1 MGRCTLSEDMEL
13 VLALLLGV
21 SVVALAST
29 WSALRTE
36 RARMRRVEVRI
47 AAGRPDTSSAVTPAA
62 PSASL
67 PGERGECT
75 PPAPLPEP
83 DSPRPLP
90 TPGPVRLE
98 RLAAA
103 LEPPAARLAASIEES
118 EPALAAA
125 AERLRTPMPPSAP
138 APDVS
143 EAVAPELGSGSFE
156 RALATAEQIS
166 DERSRLA
173 DEVRNLRSALDR
185 VASLDGGLSRGL
197 SELSRSAD
205 ALLPF
210 ASSLGGLAD
219 RANLLG
225 LNVSLLAARA
235 GDAGAPFEEAATELR
250 GLFEESRRLSR
261 ELSEAA
267 RRTNAGVRKVA
278 TFVEESAG
286 TAASGQERGAL
297 ASERLGS
304 LDGLCEQLER
314 ALAESIRSNRAAS
327 DEAAALA
334 RRLETARTSLEA
346 RTAEAARLRA
356 DAEAA
361 RSALR
366 STAERIEAL
375 RLDGGALRAAV
386 LRVTSAA

>member
-1 MGRCTLSEDMEL
+1 MERCTLSEPMEL
-13 VLALLLGV
+13 VLALFLAV

-36 RARMRRVEVRI
+36 RARVRSLETRP
-47 AAGRPDTSSAVTPAA
+47 AAARPDPSPPATPTA
-62 PSASL
+62 PSESF
-67 PGERGECT
+67 PEERSGGEA
-75 PPAPLPEP
+75 PAPLPEP
-83 DSPRPLP
+83 ASTRALP
-90 TPGPVRLE
+90 MPGSVRLE
-98 RLAAA
+98 RVVAA
-103 LEPPAARLAASIEES
+103 LEPPAARLAACIEAS

-138 APDVS
+138 ALEVS
-143 EAVAPELGSGSFE
+143 EATAPGLGSEGVE
-156 RALATAEQIS
+156 RALATAERIS

-173 DEVRNLRSALDR
+173 DDVRSLRSALER
-185 VASLDGGLSRGL
+185 AASLDGGLSRGL

-210 ASSLGGLAD
+210 ASSLAGLAD

-225 LNVSLLAARA
+225 LNVSLLATRA
-235 GDAGAPFEEAATELR
+235 GEAGAPFEEAAAELR

-267 RRTNAGVRKVA
+267 RRTNGGVRKVS
-278 TFVEESAG
+278 TLVEESAG
-286 TAASGQERGAL
+286 TAASGRERGAL
-297 ASERLGS
+297 ASERLGT

-314 ALAESIRSNRAAS
+314 ALGESLRSNRAAT
-327 DEAAALA
+327 DEGAALA
-334 RRLETARTSLEA
+334 RRLDTARTSLEA
-346 RTAEAARLRA
+346 RTGEAARLRA

-375 RLDGGALRAAV
+375 RLDGSALRAAV
-386 LRVTSAA
+386 VRVTSAA

>member
-1 MGRCTLSEDMEL
+1 MGRCTLSEPMEL
-13 VLALLLGV
+13 VLALLLAV
-21 SVVALAST
+21 ALVALAST
-29 WSALRTE
+29 WNALRTE
-36 RARMRRVEVRI
+36 RARGSRI
-47 AAGRPDTSSAVTPAA
+47 ETRLTAARPDPSLPMTPAA
-62 PSASL
+62 SAESL
-67 PGERGECT
+67 SEEQGGGD

-83 DSPRPLP
+83 ATFRPFP
-90 TPGPVRLE
+90 TPGTVRLD

-103 LEPPAARLAASIEES
+103 LEPPAERLAASIDAS

-138 APDVS
+138 APAVS
-143 EAVAPELGSGSFE
+143 EATALELGSESVE
-156 RALATAEQIS
+156 RALSTAEQIS

-173 DEVRNLRSALDR
+173 DEVRSLRSALER
-185 VASLDGGLSRGL
+185 VSSLDGGLSRGL
-197 SELSRSAD
+197 AELSRSAD

-210 ASSLGGLAD
+210 ASSLAGLAD

-267 RRTNAGVRKVA
+267 RRTNGGVRKVA

-297 ASERLGS
+297 ASERLGT
-304 LDGLCEQLER
+304 LDGLCEQLGR
-314 ALAESIRSNRAAS
+314 ALTESLRSNRAAS
-327 DEAAALA
+327 DEGTALA

-346 RTAEAARLRA
+346 RTAEAVRLRA

-361 RSALR
+361 RSELR

-375 RLDGGALRAAV
+375 RLDGSALRAAV

>member
-1 MGRCTLSEDMEL
+1 MSITAAD
-13 VLALLLGV
+13 VL
-21 SVVALAST
+21 
-29 WSALRTE
+29 
-36 RARMRRVEVRI
+36 
-47 AAGRPDTSSAVTPAA
+47 
-62 PSASL
+62 
-67 PGERGECT
+67 
-75 PPAPLPEP
+75 
-83 DSPRPLP
+83 
-90 TPGPVRLE
+90 
-98 RLAAA
+98 
-103 LEPPAARLAASIEES
+103 
-118 EPALAAA
+118 AA

-138 APDVS
+138 ALEVS
-143 EAVAPELGSGSFE
+143 ETTAPELGSEGVE
-156 RALATAEQIS
+156 RALATAERIS

-173 DEVRNLRSALDR
+173 DEVRSLRSALER

-210 ASSLGGLAD
+210 ASSLAGLAD

-235 GDAGAPFEEAATELR
+235 GDAGAPFEEAAAELR

-267 RRTNAGVRKVA
+267 RRTNGSVRNVA

-297 ASERLGS
+297 ASERLGT

-314 ALAESIRSNRAAS
+314 ALTESIRSSRAAN
-327 DEAAALA
+327 DERAALA
-334 RRLETARTSLEA
+334 RRLEAARTSLEA

-375 RLDGGALRAAV
+375 RLDGSALRAAV
-386 LRVTSAA
+386 VRVLSSA

>member
-1 MGRCTLSEDMEL
+1 MEL
-13 VLALLLGV
+13 ALAVLLAVTL
-21 SVVALAST
+21 VALAST
-29 WSALRTE
+29 WSTLRTE
-36 RARMRRVEVRI
+36 RARARRIETRL
-47 AAGRPDTSSAVTPAA
+47 ADARPDPA
-62 PSASL
+62 L
-67 PGERGECT
+67 PEA
-75 PPAPLPEP
+75 PPAPPRSVPGEP
-83 DSPRPLP
+83 GGGDPPAPRPEEDSS
-90 TPGPVRLE
+90 RLLASAASIRLD

-103 LEPPAARLAASIEES
+103 LEPPAARLAAAIEAS

-143 EAVAPELGSGSFE
+143 EAIAPELGAESIE
-156 RALATAEQIS
+156 RALATAEQVS
-166 DERSRLA
+166 DERTRLA
-173 DEVRNLRSALDR
+173 DEVRSLRSALDR

-210 ASSLGGLAD
+210 ASSLAGLAD

-225 LNVSLLAARA
+225 LNVSLLVARA

-267 RRTNAGVRKVA
+267 RRTNDGVRKVA

-297 ASERLGS
+297 ASERLGT
-304 LDGLCEQLER
+304 LDGLCQQLER
-314 ALAESIRSNRAAS
+314 ALTESIRSHRATS
-327 DEAAALA
+327 DEGTALA

-366 STAERIEAL
+366 ATAERIEAL
-375 RLDGGALRAAV
+375 RLDGSALRAAA

>member
-1 MGRCTLSEDMEL
+1 MGRCTLSDSMEL
-13 VLALLLGV
+13 LLALFLAV
-21 SVVALAST
+21 SLVALAST

-36 RARMRRVEVRI
+36 RARFRMIESRH
-47 AAGRPDTSSAVTPAA
+47 AAARPDPAPQVAPAA
-62 PSASL
+62 SSEAA
-67 PGERGECT
+67 PGERGERET
-75 PPAPLPEP
+75 PAPLAEP
-83 DSPRPLP
+83 ASPRTLP
-90 TPGPVRLE
+90 APGSVRLE

-103 LEPPAARLAASIEES
+103 LDPPATRLAASIEAS

-138 APDVS
+138 ALQLSD
-143 EAVAPELGSGSFE
+143 AAAPELGSENIE
-156 RALATAEQIS
+156 RALATTERIS

-173 DEVRNLRSALDR
+173 DEVRSLRSALER
-185 VASLDGGLSRGL
+185 VAALDGGLSRGL

-210 ASSLGGLAD
+210 ASSLAGLAD

-225 LNVSLLAARA
+225 LNVSLLATRA

-267 RRTNAGVRKVA
+267 RRTNGGVRKVA
-278 TFVEESAG
+278 ALVDESAG
-286 TAASGQERGAL
+286 AAAAGQERGAL
-297 ASERLGS
+297 ASERLGT
-304 LDGLCEQLER
+304 LVGLGEQLER
-314 ALAESIRSNRAAS
+314 ALAASIRSTRTA
-327 DEAAALA
+327 EEEGAALG
-334 RRLETARTSLEA
+334 RTLETARSSLDA

-356 DAEAA
+356 EAEAA

-366 STAERIEAL
+366 STVERIEAL

-386 LRVTSAA
+386 VRVTSAA

>member
-1 MGRCTLSEDMEL
+1 MGRCTLSEAMEL
-13 VLALLLGV
+13 VLALLLAV
-21 SVVALAST
+21 ALVALAST
-29 WSALRTE
+29 WNALRAE
-36 RARMRRVEVRI
+36 RARGSRIETRV
-47 AAGRPDTSSAVTPAA
+47 AAARLDSSLPVTPAA
-62 PSASL
+62 PPEPR
-67 PGERGECT
+67 PGDRSGGD
-75 PPAPLPEP
+75 PPAPLAEP
-83 DSPRPLP
+83 VASRPFP
-90 TPGPVRLE
+90 TPESVRLD

-103 LEPPAARLAASIEES
+103 LEPPAARLTAAIEAS

-138 APDVS
+138 APEVS
-143 EAVAPELGSGSFE
+143 EATAPELDSEGLV
-156 RALATAEQIS
+156 RALATAERIS
-166 DERSRLA
+166 DELSRLA
-173 DEVRNLRSALDR
+173 DEVRSLRSALDR
-185 VASLDGGLSRGL
+185 VSSLDGGLSRGL
-197 SELSRSAD
+197 SSLSRSAD

-210 ASSLGGLAD
+210 ASSLAGLAD

-267 RRTNAGVRKVA
+267 RRTNGGVRNVA

-297 ASERLGS
+297 ASERLGT

-314 ALAESIRSNRAAS
+314 ALTESIRSNRAAS
-327 DEAAALA
+327 DEGAALA

-346 RTAEAARLRA
+346 RTAEAARLRV

-375 RLDGGALRAAV
+375 RLDGSALRAAV

>member
-1 MGRCTLSEDMEL
+1 MEL
-13 VLALLLGV
+13 VLALFLAV
-21 SVVALAST
+21 SLVALAST

-36 RARMRRVEVRI
+36 RARTGRVEARS
-47 AAGRPDTSSAVTPAA
+47 AAARPDPSSPVTPAA
-62 PSASL
+62 LTEPL
-67 PGERGECT
+67 PDSRAGSD
-75 PPAPLPEP
+75 PAAPLPAP
-83 DSPRPLP
+83 DSPLVLP
-90 TPGPVRLE
+90 TPGSVRLD
-98 RLAAA
+98 RLTAA
-103 LEPPAARLAASIEES
+103 LDPPAARLAATIEAS

-138 APDVS
+138 APEVS
-143 EAVAPELGSGSFE
+143 EATAPELDSGGLV
-156 RALATAEQIS
+156 RALATAERIS

-173 DEVRNLRSALDR
+173 DEVRSLRSALER

-210 ASSLGGLAD
+210 ASSLAGLAD

-225 LNVSLLAARA
+225 LNVSLLAARS

-250 GLFEESRRLSR
+250 DLFEESRRLSR

-267 RRTNAGVRKVA
+267 RRTNGGVRNVA

-297 ASERLGS
+297 ASERLGT

-314 ALAESIRSNRAAS
+314 ALTESIRSNRAAS
-327 DEAAALA
+327 DEGAALA

-375 RLDGGALRAAV
+375 RLDGGALRAAA

>member
-1 MGRCTLSEDMEL
+1 MEL
-13 VLALLLGV
+13 VLALFLGV
-21 SVVALAST
+21 SLVALAST

-36 RARMRRVEVRI
+36 RARLRRVETRV
-47 AAGRPDTSSAVTPAA
+47 AAARPDPSPPVIPAA
-62 PSASL
+62 PSESL
-67 PGERGECT
+67 PGERGGGE

-83 DSPRPLP
+83 DSPPALP
-90 TPGPVRLE
+90 TQGSVRLE
-98 RLAAA
+98 RLMAA
-103 LEPPAARLAASIEES
+103 LEPPAERLAACIEAS

-138 APDVS
+138 APEVS
-143 EAVAPELGSGSFE
+143 EATAPELGSEGVE
-156 RALATAEQIS
+156 RALATAERIS

-173 DEVRNLRSALDR
+173 DEVRSLRSALER

-197 SELSRSAD
+197 AELSRSAD

-210 ASSLGGLAD
+210 ASSLAGLAD

-235 GDAGAPFEEAATELR
+235 GDAGAPFEEAAAELR

-267 RRTNAGVRKVA
+267 RRTNGGVRNVA

-297 ASERLGS
+297 ASERLGT

-314 ALAESIRSNRAAS
+314 ALAESIRSNRTATDQGAS
-327 DEAAALA
+327 LV

-346 RTAEAARLRA
+346 RTAEAVRLRA

-386 LRVTSAA
+386 VRVTSAA

>member
-1 MGRCTLSEDMEL
+1 
-13 VLALLLGV
+13 
-21 SVVALAST
+21 
-29 WSALRTE
+29 
-36 RARMRRVEVRI
+36 
-47 AAGRPDTSSAVTPAA
+47 
-62 PSASL
+62 
-67 PGERGECT
+67 
-75 PPAPLPEP
+75 
-83 DSPRPLP
+83 
-90 TPGPVRLE
+90 
-98 RLAAA
+98 
-103 LEPPAARLAASIEES
+103 
-118 EPALAAA
+118 
-125 AERLRTPMPPSAP
+125 
-138 APDVS
+138 VS
-143 EAVAPELGSGSFE
+143 EATAPELDSESVE

-173 DEVRNLRSALDR
+173 DEVRSLRSALER
-185 VASLDGGLSRGL
+185 VVSLDGGLSRGL
-197 SELSRSAD
+197 AELSRSAD

-210 ASSLGGLAD
+210 AASLAGLAD

-235 GDAGAPFEEAATELR
+235 GDVGAPFEEAATELR

-267 RRTNAGVRKVA
+267 RRTNGGVRNVA

-297 ASERLGS
+297 ASERLGT

-314 ALAESIRSNRAAS
+314 ALAEAIRSNRAAS
-327 DEAAALA
+327 EDGAALA

-361 RSALR
+361 RAALR

>member
-1 MGRCTLSEDMEL
+1 MGRCTLSAPMEL
-13 VLALLLGV
+13 VLAVFLAV
-21 SVVALAST
+21 SLVALAST

-36 RARMRRVEVRI
+36 RSRTGRIEARF
-47 AAGRPDTSSAVTPAA
+47 AAARPEPSPPVTPAA
-62 PSASL
+62 LSESL
-67 PGERGECT
+67 PGDRSGSE
-75 PPAPLPEP
+75 PPAPLPVP
-83 DSPRPLP
+83 DSPRVVAI
-90 TPGPVRLE
+90 PGSVRLD
-98 RLAAA
+98 RLSAA
-103 LEPPAARLAASIEES
+103 LEPPAARLATCIETS
-118 EPALAAA
+118 ETALAAA
-125 AERLRTPMPPSAP
+125 MERLRTPMPPSAP
-138 APDVS
+138 APEVG
-143 EAVAPELGSGSFE
+143 EATAPEVDSEGLV
-156 RALATAEQIS
+156 RALATAERIS

-173 DEVRNLRSALDR
+173 DEVRSLRSALER

-210 ASSLGGLAD
+210 AAALGGLAD

-225 LNVSLLAARA
+225 LNVSLLAARS
-235 GDAGAPFEEAATELR
+235 GDAGSPFEEAATELR

-267 RRTNAGVRKVA
+267 RRTNGGVRNVA

-297 ASERLGS
+297 ASERLGT

-314 ALAESIRSNRAAS
+314 ALTESIRSSRSAS
-327 DEAAALA
+327 NEGIDLA

-346 RTAEAARLRA
+346 RTTEAARLRA

-386 LRVTSAA
+386 LRVTSVA